1 MRCIDDFEVG
11 NRLKKLREDK
21 GNNKTDLAI
30 ELNIS
35 TAQYG
40 RLEGGKARITTEVL
54 NKACAYYNT
63 SVNYVLFGES
73 PLYTSVFF
81 EKINKLPQP
90 DIRRFLKILS
100 CLFPLDSNNS
110 KKYSE
115 EPFYKIFMDGLLEMI
130 PVHAPSAVMY
140 VLVFEKNRKKVSENQ
155 MIRELGLTRFKWD
168 SLIKDCNVH
177 DITIPLTINNK
188 YGYDMDFLINNKI
201 NCNMFFDNLFEKENP
216 VKQKEIM
223 EIFDLVVKTSA
234 QNINKGQE

>member
-11 NRLKKLREDK
+11 KRLEKLREDK

-54 NKACAYYNT
+54 NKVCAYYNT

-81 EKINKLPQP
+81 EKVNKFPQS

-100 CLFPLDSNNS
+100 CLFLLNSSDS
-110 KKYSE
+110 KKYSK

-130 PVHAPSAVMY
+130 PVQASSAVMY
-140 VLVFEKNRKKVSENQ
+140 VLEYEKNRQKVSENQ
-155 MIRELGLTRFKWD
+155 MIRELGLTRFKWNT
-168 SLIKDCNVH
+168 LIKDCNVH
-177 DITIPLTINNK
+177 DITIPLTISNK

-216 VKQKEIM
+216 EKQKEIM
-223 EIFDLVVKTSA
+223 EIFDMVLKTSA
-234 QNINKGQE
+234 HNINEGQE

>member
-1 MRCIDDFEVG
+1 
-11 NRLKKLREDK
+11 
-21 GNNKTDLAI
+21 
-30 ELNIS
+30 
-35 TAQYG
+35 
-40 RLEGGKARITTEVL
+40 
-54 NKACAYYNT
+54 
-63 SVNYVLFGES
+63 
-73 PLYTSVFF
+73 
-81 EKINKLPQP
+81 
-90 DIRRFLKILS
+90 
-100 CLFPLDSNNS
+100 
-110 KKYSE
+110 
-115 EPFYKIFMDGLLEMI
+115 MDGLLEMI

-140 VLVFEKNRKKVSENQ
+140 VLEYEKNRKKVSENQ

>member
-1 MRCIDDFEVG
+1 MWCIDDFEVG
-11 NRLKKLREDK
+11 NRLKKLREDT

-54 NKACAYYNT
+54 NKVCAYYNT
-63 SVNYVLFGES
+63 SVNYILFGES
-73 PLYTSVFF
+73 PLYESVFF
-81 EKINKLPQP
+81 KKINKFPQS
-90 DIRRFLKILS
+90 DIKRFLKILS
-100 CLFPLDSNNS
+100 CLFLSDTGNN

-140 VLVFEKNRKKVSENQ
+140 VLEYEKNRKKVSENQ
-155 MIRELGLTRFKWD
+155 MIRELGLTRFKWNT
-168 SLIKDCNVH
+168 LIKDCNVH
-177 DITIPLTINNK
+177 DITIPLTISNR

-216 VKQKEIM
+216 ERQKVIM
-223 EIFDLVVKTSA
+223 EIFDMVLKTSA
-234 QNINKGQE
+234 HNINEWQE